1 MKEETKA
8 KEMEKNSQNQNN
20 NHHQNKAKEETKLK
34 ERIEKLNADCEHWKN
49 EYYRAYADMKNLRD
63 AIEKDHR
70 EMVKYR
76 AAGFIEDLLPIL
88 DGFHMALNCEI
99 ESQEMQNF
107 LTGFEFIYRNM
118 VSVLENEGVSE
129 VSPKIGDKFDP
140 NSMSAL
146 ETQYDE
152 GEPNRVLKV
161 NVNGYKLHDRLI
173 RPAIVVVSTNK
184 KDENK
189 EENKNEEASKMDA

>member
-20 NHHQNKAKEETKLK
+20 NHHQNKAKEEAKLK

-76 AAGFIEDLLPIL
+76 ASGFIEELLPIL
-88 DGFHMALNCEI
+88 DGFHMALSCEI
-99 ESQEMQNF
+99 RSQEMQNF

-129 VSPKIGDKFDP
+129 VSPKVGDKFDP

-146 ETQYDE
+146 ETQFDE

-161 NVNGYKLHDRLI
+161 NAKGYKLHDRLI

-184 KDENK
+184 KDEEK
-189 EENKNEEASKMDA
+189 QENNQEASNLDA

>member
-1 MKEETKA
+1 MKEEAKA
-8 KEMEKNSQNQNN
+8 KEMENQNN
-20 NHHQNKAKEETKLK
+20 PNNKHPQNKAKEENKL
-34 ERIEKLNADCEHWKN
+34 REKIAKLVADSEHWKN

-63 AIEKDHR
+63 SIEKDHR
-70 EMVKYR
+70 EVLKYR
-76 AAGFIEDLLPIL
+76 SMGF
-88 DGFHMALNCEI
+88 
-99 ESQEMQNF
+99 
-107 LTGFEFIYRNM
+107 
-118 VSVLENEGVSE
+118 LENEGVSE
-129 VSPKIGDKFDP
+129 VSPKVGDKFDP

-189 EENKNEEASKMDA
+189 EENKNEGASNMDA